1 MESIINAIQAVT
13 WKQWVDYGV
22 IALYTLVVIGIGI
35 YFSKEKKDSE
45 TYLLG
50 GRTMPSWAIGLACLM
65 SLFSSISIVMV
76 PGEIFNTSMTLFV
89 VGGFVGPLLIVP
101 CYLLF
106 TKFYFRLGSFTP
118 YEYLEYRYDKGVR
131 GIVAISAFFTR
142 IIYIGMVLYTSAKI
156 FEAGYGW
163 APWFSILLVAIVGI
177 VCCFIGGSKAV
188 VWTDVF
194 QAIITFG
201 GLLAVAVM
209 LCWKIDGGLIGALK
223 VAVVD
228 GHFLPDFTTKEFYT
242 FTPYVRLI
250 FILLLWGTISTH
262 LTNAASDQVTIQRIL
277 STKNWKEGLKA
288 QLTSA
293 ALGVLFMCFLYFIGL
308 ALYTYYKQCPDAE
321 IVTPPVGAPEGSF
334 VKVGDK
340 AFFHFV
346 AQFMPVGLAGLFMA
360 AMLAAI
366 MSTVSGVTN
375 SMAAVWLK
383 EFHQKFIDPKMD
395 GAKEFR
401 VLRASTLIIGAVGIL
416 VALAMEFAG
425 KWLQQSVSEVSTI
438 FWVLG
443 AAILP
448 AFLFAVC
455 SKRANSLLI
464 WAYTFAALGETIAY
478 NVWYAVSKDSL
489 IAWQDA
495 AKAKGAE
502 IAKGAEMVVENMS
515 GSELIKLGSDFAT
528 ETVGFGWAGKM
539 PYYYIGICAIVAVV
553 LIMPYFVKAFKANI
567 AGKVITTIS
576 ACLGLIAVGATEVMV
591 VWCLYSNFCI
601 TTEPLA
607 RSFQFAPPFSLILA
621 VIALLFCPVQPKKK
635 WQGLILSSVNDPIIK
650 EDEEEAKAE

>member
-1 MESIINAIQAVT
+1 MESIINAISEVT
-13 WKQWVDYGV
+13 WRQWVDYSI
-22 IALYTLVVIGIGI
+22 IALYTLGVIGIGI

-76 PGEIFNTSMTLFV
+76 PVEIFNTSLTLFI

-131 GIVAISAFFTR
+131 GIVAISAFSTR

-156 FEAGYGW
+156 FEAGYDW

-201 GLLAVAVM
+201 GLFAVAVI
-209 LCWKIDGGLIGALK
+209 LCVKIKGGLWGAIS
-223 VAVVD
+223 VAAQD
-228 GHFLPDFTTKEFYT
+228 GHFLPDFTKPEFYT

-293 ALGVLFMCFLYFIGL
+293 ALGLIFMCFLYFIGL
-308 ALYTYYKQCPDAE
+308 ALYTYYKQCPDGE
-321 IVTPPVGAPEGSF
+321 IIPPPVGAPEGSF

-346 AQFMPVGLAGLFMA
+346 SQFMPVGLAGLFMA

-401 VLRASTLIIGAVGIL
+401 VLRTSTLIIGGFGIL
-416 VALAMEFAG
+416 VALGMEFAG

-455 SKRANSLLI
+455 SKRANSVLI
-464 WAYTFAALGETIAY
+464 WAYTFAALGETVFY
-478 NVWYAVSKDSL
+478 NIWYALSKDSL
-489 IAWQDA
+489 IAWQKDP
-495 AKAKGAE
+495 
-502 IAKGAEMVVENMS
+502 S
-515 GSELIKLGSDFAT
+515 
-528 ETVGFGWAGKM
+528 VGFGWAGKM
-539 PYYYIGICAIVAVV
+539 PYYYIGICAIVAIA
-553 LIMPYFVKAFKANI
+553 LIAPYAVKEWRHKWS
-567 AGKVITTIS
+567 VRIS
-576 ACLGLIAVGATEVMV
+576 ACLGLVALGATEVMI

-601 TTEPLA
+601 TDTPMA
-607 RSFQFAPPFSLILA
+607 RSFQFAPPFSLIFA

-650 EDEEEAKAE
+650 DEEEAKAE

>member
-1 MESIINAIQAVT
+1 MESLINALQAIT
-13 WKQWVDYGV
+13 WKQWVDYSV

-163 APWFSILLVAIVGI
+163 APWFSILLVAVVGI
-177 VCCFIGGSKAV
+177 ACCFIGGSKAV

-209 LCWKIDGGLIGALK
+209 LCWKIDGGLIGAFK
-223 VAVVD
+223 VAVAD

-250 FILLLWGTISTH
+250 FILLLWNTISTH
-262 LTNAASDQVTIQRIL
+262 LVNAASDQVTIQRIL

-293 ALGVLFMCFLYFIGL
+293 ALGLVFMCFLYFIGL

-321 IVTPPVGAPEGSF
+321 IVPPPVGAPEGSF

-395 GAKEFR
+395 GDKEFR
-401 VLRASTLIIGAVGIL
+401 VLRWSTLIIGAVGIL

-438 FWVLG
+438 FWILG
-443 AAILP
+443 GAILP

-455 SKRANSLLI
+455 SKRANSTLI
-464 WAYTFAALGETIAY
+464 WAYTFAAVGETLAY
-478 NVWYAVSKDSL
+478 NFWYAVSKNSL
-489 IAWQDA
+489 IAWQKDPSA
-495 AKAKGAE
+495 
-502 IAKGAEMVVENMS
+502 
-515 GSELIKLGSDFAT
+515 
-528 ETVGFGWAGKM
+528 GFGWAGKM

-553 LIMPYFVKAFKANI
+553 LVAPYFVKAFKANVT
-567 AGKVITTIS
+567 GKIITTIS
-576 ACLGLIAVGATEVMV
+576 ACLGMIAVGATEVMV
-591 VWCLYSNFCI
+591 VWCVYSNYCI
-601 TTEPLA
+601 TTEPMA

-621 VIALLFCPVQPKKK
+621 VIALCFCPVQPKKK

-650 EDEEEAKAE
+650 EDEEAKTE